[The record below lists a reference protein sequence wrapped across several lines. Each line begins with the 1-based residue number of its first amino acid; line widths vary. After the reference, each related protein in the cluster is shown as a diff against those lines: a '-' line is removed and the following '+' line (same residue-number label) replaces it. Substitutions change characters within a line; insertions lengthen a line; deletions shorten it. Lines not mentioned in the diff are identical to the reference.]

1 VAAGQSRATGS
12 SGSGSAERAVQD
24 PSLGGRAGRR
34 PGGEVGGTRKT
45 GGVGE
50 VTENPP
56 QRRGAALLASG
67 ERRLGSGG
75 VPDAGDVAG
84 DLAVSEVAEDRMD
97 PESGTAGEIEAPP
110 VSPASMTGSHLSHP
124 PELFVSAR
132 SWQEAGG
139 VCRSIADQ
147 AACFEV
153 RLDHRLLF

>member
-12 SGSGSAERAVQD
+12 SGSRSAERAVQD

-75 VPDAGDVAG
+75 VPDAGMWRATSLSAKLQKIAWTRKAEP
-84 DLAVSEVAEDRMD
+84 LA
-97 PESGTAGEIEAPP
+97 
-110 VSPASMTGSHLSHP
+110 
-124 PELFVSAR
+124 
-132 SWQEAGG
+132 
-139 VCRSIADQ
+139 
-147 AACFEV
+147 
-153 RLDHRLLF
+153 RLKPLQSRQRP